1 MRRAVVNLSSTRPV
15 WTIPTECTEQ
25 IRDAFGS
32 EWDVVF
38 VKTPTSSD
46 GDGAGLSDEAIDAVV
61 GAEAYFGWG
70 IPGEVV
76 AIGEPSLRWL
86 HTATGGVGSSITDQ
100 LRSSG
105 ARLTNSRGIHADPI
119 ADWVVAAIG
128 YCALG
133 FHVAAAAR
141 SMRRWAKDIFTAR
154 TNPVR
159 ELTGF
164 RVGIVGLGGIGQAV
178 ATRCSALGMVVRAVR
193 RCPDSDAPDCVTW
206 VGGPDDLV
214 KLASESDA
222 LVIAAAHTAQTER
235 IVDGRVLAALPQ
247 GGYVLNVS
255 RGLLLDEDALLSQLE
270 TGHVG
275 GCVLDVFD
283 TEPLPEDH
291 PFWVHERVFLTPHV
305 SAVSP
310 SFWKRE
316 LDLITDNIGRY
327 LSGQSLRN
335 LVNLDIGY

>member
-15 WTIPTECTEQ
+15 WAIPTECIEQ
-25 IRDAFGS
+25 IREAFGS
-32 EWDVVF
+32 EWDVVR

-46 GDGAGLSDEAIDAVV
+46 GDGGGLSDEAVDAVV

-70 IPGEVV
+70 IPDEVV
-76 AIGEPSLRWL
+76 AIAEPSLRWV
-86 HTATGGVGSSITDQ
+86 HTATGGVGSSITSQ
-100 LRSSG
+100 LRSSD
-105 ARLTNSRGIHADPI
+105 AKLTNSRGIHADPI

-133 FHVAAAAR
+133 FHAAAAAR
-141 SMRRWAKDIFTAR
+141 SMRRWAKDVFTSQ
-154 TNPVR
+154 TTPVR

-164 RVGIVGLGGIGQAV
+164 RVGLVGLGGIGRAV
-178 ATRCSALGMVVRAVR
+178 ASRCSALGMVVRAVR
-193 RCPDSDAPDCVTW
+193 RRPDADAPDCVTW
-206 VGGPDDLV
+206 VGAPDDLV

-222 LVIAAAHTAQTER
+222 LVITAAHTAQTER
-235 IVDGRVLAALPQ
+235 MVDDQVLAALPQ

-255 RGLLLDEDALLSQLE
+255 RGLLLDEEALLSHLDS
-270 TGHVG
+270 GHVG

-283 TEPLPEDH
+283 REPLPEDH

-316 LDLITDNIGRY
+316 LDLITDNIDRY
-327 LSGQSLRN
+327 LRGQSLRN
-335 LVNLDIGY
+335 LVNLDTGY